1 MISSYLLLHN
11 QIWLE
16 NRFIEPLAQNAN
28 YYFIILV
35 ALSFPGLRL
44 QMNTTLYLNQ
54 PGETYNLTNLHLEPQ
69 DYQNYY
75 VNIDLFHQYGISYVA
90 ELHTLLLVKRSQGLG
105 EKRKGCFCRL

>member
-35 ALSFPGLRL
+35 ALSFPGLCL

-54 PGETYNLTNLHLEPQ
+54 PGET
-69 DYQNYY
+69 
-75 VNIDLFHQYGISYVA
+75 
-90 ELHTLLLVKRSQGLG
+90 
-105 EKRKGCFCRL
+105 